1 MRWQKIVIFSAIF
14 FKIPYLNG
22 FFKLFFLRFL
32 HFYLFLFPSCF
43 LFSANLQV
51 VSCLLHIRATNSL
64 ILTFSVIFRLEHSF
78 RTFKIIF
85 SFRSDKLASSSYTS
99 TCNLFVHH
107 YGNPVSFSRF
117 CQKMRLNDIDPT
129 ALSDYNQHIF

>member
-22 FFKLFFLRFL
+22 FFKLFF
-32 HFYLFLFPSCF
+32 F